1 MRKLFLQLYFVF
13 NPKVVNINFF
23 FYNILSVYGAYIY
36 VLEGMEEESDIWT
49 AACPNTIC
57 LTVLPLI
64 IALKASFIKYCAS
77 LRNLSFRT
85 LSFISFIC
93 LFFTNITVFYLE
105 FFNVS

>member
-1 MRKLFLQLYFVF
+1 M
-13 NPKVVNINFF
+13 
-23 FYNILSVYGAYIY
+23 YGVYIY

-57 LTVLPLI
+57 QTVPTFI

-85 LSFISFIC
+85 LFYFIRLSVLYQYFI
-93 LFFTNITVFYLE
+93 
-105 FFNVS
+105 